1 VVGLINNNDE
11 TNYRNEVCQLARWCS
26 ENNLCLNVE
35 KTKEI
40 VVDFRRV
47 HTQHPSLTINGA
59 VVVRVSSTKFGL
71 KFLQGRGRGGER
83 GYLRG
88 RGVFKVLIVLVNVVL
103 SCVFFVKD

>member
-26 ENNLCLNVE
+26 EHNLCLNVE

-71 KFLQGRGRGGER
+71 KFLQGRGRG
-83 GYLRG
+83 
-88 RGVFKVLIVLVNVVL
+88 VFKVLIVLVNVVL